1 MSNAKYLSI
10 FEEIKRKGGSLD
22 GGEPNDKVLIIDGLN
37 TFIRVFSVI
46 PTTNDDGIHVGG
58 IVGFLRSIGY
68 TINMFRP
75 TRVIIVFDGKGGS
88 TRRRKIYPEYKAKR
102 KTKYR
107 VNRAYDFASPED
119 EKQNMIMQLQRIVE
133 YLDTLPVT
141 VLSYDNIEAD
151 DTIGY
156 LCRQVLTDSKI
167 TVMSTDK
174 DFLQL
179 ANGRIKI
186 WSPTKKKM
194 YDEDAVLDEFGISS
208 HNLIWYRVIDG
219 DKTDNIPGVKGLGLK
234 TIQKKLPFLSENRIV
249 NIDEVITELPDAKDV
264 IELNYKLMQLSDVD
278 ISGSTKTK
286 IIERVNEPINRLV
299 KYKFQYAAFLA
310 DIADWFPYFVNRNSL
325 FYYGTNAVECISYLV
340 EGKKKDEKTLDSVM
354 HMIYDDLGSLP
365 YNAEDVV
372 LVSVKIDN
380 LKEFSKFR

>member
-1 MSNAKYLSI
+1 MSNGKYISI
-10 FEEIKRKGGSLD
+10 LDEIKKKGGSLD

-68 TINMFRP
+68 TINMIRP
-75 TRVIIVFDGKGGS
+75 TRTIIVFDGKGGS
-88 TRRRKIYPEYKAKR
+88 NRRRKIYTEHKQNR

-107 VNRAYDFASPED
+107 VNRSYDFASQED
-119 EKQNMIMQLQRIVE
+119 ERQNMMMQLSRCVE
-133 YLDTLPVT
+133 YLETLPIT
-141 VLSYDNIEAD
+141 VMSYDNIEAD

-167 TVMSTDK
+167 TIMSTDK

-194 YDEDAVLDEFGISS
+194 YDDKMVMDEYGINS
-208 HNLIWYRVIDG
+208 HNYIWYRVLDG
-219 DKTDNIPGVKGLGLK
+219 DKSDNIPGVRGLGLK
-234 TIQKKLPFLSENRIV
+234 TIKKKLPFLSENRIV
-249 NIDEVITELPDAKDV
+249 DVNEVVDTLPESEDIIK
-264 IELNYKLMQLSDVD
+264 LNYQLMQLSDVD

-286 IIERVNEPINRLV
+286 IIDKVNEPINRLI
-299 KYKFQYAAFLA
+299 KFQFQKMFLEDKLFTALPNVTSWLSTNFNQLNQYA
-310 DIADWFPYFVNRNSL
+310 
-325 FYYGTNAVECISYLV
+325 
-340 EGKKKDEKTLDSVM
+340 EKT
-354 HMIYDDLGSLP
+354 H
-365 YNAEDVV
+365 NQ
-372 LVSVKIDN
+372 
-380 LKEFSKFR
+380 

>member
-1 MSNAKYLSI
+1 MSNSKYLSI
-10 FEEIKRKGGSLD
+10 FEEIKKKGGSVD
-22 GGEPNDKVLIIDGLN
+22 GGNPNDKVLIIDGLN

-68 TINMFRP
+68 TINMFSP

-88 TRRRKIYPEYKAKR
+88 SRRRKLYPEYKQNR

-107 VNRAYDFASPED
+107 VNRAYDFASQED
-119 EKQNMIMQLQRIVE
+119 EKQNMIMQLQRVVE
-133 YLDTLPVT
+133 YLDNLPIT
-141 VLSYDNIEAD
+141 VMSYDNIEAD

-156 LCRQVLTDSKI
+156 LCKQVLTESEI

-179 ANGRIKI
+179 ANSKIKV

-194 YDEDAVLDEFGISS
+194 YDEKAVLEEYGITS
-208 HNLIWYRVIDG
+208 HNLIWYRVLDG
-219 DKTDNIPGVKGLGLK
+219 DKSDNISGVRGLGLK

-249 NIDEVITELPDAKDV
+249 EMDEVITELPESKDV
-264 IELNYKLMQLSDVD
+264 IELNYKLMQLSNVD

-286 IIERVNEPINRLV
+286 IIDKVNEPINRLI
-299 KYKFQYAAFLA
+299 KFQFEKMFLEDKLYTALPNLNSWLLTNFNQLNRYAEKS
-310 DIADWFPYFVNRNSL
+310 N
-325 FYYGTNAVECISYLV
+325 
-340 EGKKKDEKTLDSVM
+340 EG
-354 HMIYDDLGSLP
+354 
-365 YNAEDVV
+365 N
-372 LVSVKIDN
+372 
-380 LKEFSKFR
+380 

>member
-1 MSNAKYLSI
+1 MSNGKYLSI
-10 FEEIKRKGGSLD
+10 LDEIKKKGGSLD
-22 GGEPNDKVLIIDGLN
+22 GGEPDDRVLIIDGLN

-88 TRRRKIYPEYKAKR
+88 TRRRKIYPEYKQNR
-102 KTKYR
+102 KTEYR
-107 VNRAYDFASPED
+107 VNRTYDFASQED

-156 LCRQVLTDSKI
+156 LCRQVLTDSNI
-167 TVMSTDK
+167 TIMSTDK

-179 ANGRIKI
+179 ANGRIKV
-186 WSPTKKKM
+186 WSPTKKKL
-194 YDEDAVLDEFGISS
+194 YDEQAVLDEYGISS

-219 DKTDNIPGVKGLGLK
+219 DKSDNIKGVKGLGLK

-249 NIDEVITELPDAKDV
+249 NIDEVITKLPESKDV

-278 ISGSTKTK
+278 ISGTTKTK
-286 IIERVNEPINRLV
+286 ITERVRQPINRLI
-299 KYKFQYAAFLA
+299 KYKFQKMFLEDKLYTALPNLNSWLVTNFNQLNHYA
-310 DIADWFPYFVNRNSL
+310 
-325 FYYGTNAVECISYLV
+325 
-340 EGKKKDEKTLDSVM
+340 EKT
-354 HMIYDDLGSLP
+354 Y
-365 YNAEDVV
+365 E
-372 LVSVKIDN
+372 
-380 LKEFSKFR
+380 

>member
-10 FEEIKRKGGSLD
+10 FEEIKKKGGSLD

-46 PTTNDDGIHVGG
+46 PTTNDDGIHIGG

-68 TINMFRP
+68 TINMIRP
-75 TRVIIVFDGKGGS
+75 TRTIIVFDGKGGS
-88 TRRRKIYPEYKAKR
+88 NRRRKIYPKYKQKR
-102 KTKYR
+102 RTKYR
-107 VNRAYDFASPED
+107 VNRSNDFSSQAD
-119 EKQNMIMQLQRIVE
+119 EKQNMIMQIQRVVE
-133 YLDTLPVT
+133 YLDTLPIT

-156 LCRQVLTDSKI
+156 LCRQVLTDSQI
-167 TVMSTDK
+167 TIMSTDK

-194 YDEDAVLDEFGISS
+194 YDEDAVLDEYGISS
-208 HNLIWYRVIDG
+208 HNLIWYRVLDG
-219 DKTDNIPGVKGLGLK
+219 
-234 TIQKKLPFLSENRIV
+234 QKKLPFLSENRIV
-249 NIDEVITELPDAKDV
+249 EMDEVLKELPDHKDT

-286 IIERVNEPINRLV
+286 IIERVNEPINRLI
-299 KYKFQYAAFLA
+299 KFKFEKMFLEDKLFTALPNVTSWLATNFNQLNHYA
-310 DIADWFPYFVNRNSL
+310 
-325 FYYGTNAVECISYLV
+325 
-340 EGKKKDEKTLDSVM
+340 EKT
-354 HMIYDDLGSLP
+354 H
-365 YNAEDVV
+365 N
-372 LVSVKIDN
+372 
-380 LKEFSKFR
+380 

>member
-1 MSNAKYLSI
+1 MSNGKYLSI
-10 FEEIKRKGGSLD
+10 LDEIKKKGGSLD
-22 GGEPNDKVLIIDGLN
+22 GGEPDDRVLIIDGLN

-88 TRRRKIYPEYKAKR
+88 TRRRKIYPEYKQNR
-102 KTKYR
+102 KTEYR
-107 VNRAYDFASPED
+107 VNRTYDFASQED

-156 LCRQVLTDSKI
+156 LCRRVLTDSNI
-167 TVMSTDK
+167 TIMSTDK

-179 ANGRIKI
+179 ANGRIKV
-186 WSPTKKKM
+186 WSPTKKKL
-194 YDEDAVLDEFGISS
+194 YDEQAVLDEYGISS

-219 DKTDNIPGVKGLGLK
+219 DKSDNIKGVKGLGLK

-249 NIDEVITELPDAKDV
+249 NIDEIITKLPESKDI

-278 ISGSTKTK
+278 ISGTTKTK
-286 IIERVNEPINRLV
+286 ITERVRQPINRLI
-299 KYKFQYAAFLA
+299 KYKFQKMFLEDKLYTALPNLNSWLVTNFNQLNHYA
-310 DIADWFPYFVNRNSL
+310 
-325 FYYGTNAVECISYLV
+325 
-340 EGKKKDEKTLDSVM
+340 EKT
-354 HMIYDDLGSLP
+354 Y
-365 YNAEDVV
+365 E
-372 LVSVKIDN
+372 
-380 LKEFSKFR
+380 

>member
-58 IVGFLRSIGY
+58 IVGFLKSIGY
-68 TINMFRP
+68 TINMIRP
-75 TRVIIVFDGKGGS
+75 TRTIVVFDGKGGS
-88 TRRRKIYPEYKAKR
+88 SRRRKIYPEYKAKR

-107 VNRAYDFASPED
+107 VNRSYDFASPED

-133 YLDTLPVT
+133 YLETLPIT

-156 LCRQVLTDSKI
+156 LCRQVLTESQI
-167 TVMSTDK
+167 TVMSTYK

-194 YDEDAVLDEFGISS
+194 YDEDSVLEEYGISS
-208 HNLIWYRVIDG
+208 HNFIWYRVLDG
-219 DKTDNIPGVKGLGLK
+219 DKSDNISGVRGLGLK

-249 NIDEVITELPDAKDV
+249 NIDEVINKLPESKDV

-278 ISGSTKTK
+278 ISGTTKTK
-286 IIERVNEPINRLV
+286 IIDKVNAPINRLI
-299 KYKFQYAAFLA
+299 KYKFQTMFLEDKLFTTFPNVTSWLLTNFNQLNHYA
-310 DIADWFPYFVNRNSL
+310 
-325 FYYGTNAVECISYLV
+325 
-340 EGKKKDEKTLDSVM
+340 EKT
-354 HMIYDDLGSLP
+354 HEG
-365 YNAEDVV
+365 N
-372 LVSVKIDN
+372 
-380 LKEFSKFR
+380 

>member
-58 IVGFLRSIGY
+58 IVGFLKSIGY
-68 TINMFRP
+68 TINMIRP
-75 TRVIIVFDGKGGS
+75 TRTIVVFDGKGGS
-88 TRRRKIYPEYKAKR
+88 SRRRKIYPEYKAKR

-107 VNRAYDFASPED
+107 VNRSYDFASPED

-133 YLDTLPVT
+133 YLETLPIT

-156 LCRQVLTDSKI
+156 ICRQVLTESQI

-194 YDEDAVLDEFGISS
+194 YDESAVLDEYGISS
-208 HNLIWYRVIDG
+208 HNLIWYRVLDG
-219 DKTDNIPGVKGLGLK
+219 DKSDNIKGVKGLGLK
-234 TIQKKLPFLSENRIV
+234 TKQKKLPFLSENRIV
-249 NIDEVITELPDAKDV
+249 NIDEVINKLPESKDV

-278 ISGSTKTK
+278 ISGTTKTK
-286 IIERVNEPINRLV
+286 IIDKVNAPINRLI
-299 KYKFQYAAFLA
+299 KYKFQTMFLEDKLFTTFPNVTSWLLTNFNQLNHYA
-310 DIADWFPYFVNRNSL
+310 
-325 FYYGTNAVECISYLV
+325 
-340 EGKKKDEKTLDSVM
+340 EKT
-354 HMIYDDLGSLP
+354 HEG
-365 YNAEDVV
+365 N
-372 LVSVKIDN
+372 
-380 LKEFSKFR
+380 

>member
-1 MSNAKYLSI
+1 VSNSKYLSI
-10 FEEIKRKGGSLD
+10 FEEIKKKGGSVD
-22 GGEPNDKVLIIDGLN
+22 GGNPNDKVLIIDGLN

-68 TINMFRP
+68 TINMFSP

-88 TRRRKIYPEYKAKR
+88 TRRRKLYPAYKENR

-107 VNRAYDFASPED
+107 VNRAYDFASQED
-119 EKQNMIMQLQRIVE
+119 EKQNMIMQLQRVVE
-133 YLDTLPVT
+133 YLDNLPIT
-141 VLSYDNIEAD
+141 VMSYDNIEAD

-156 LCRQVLTDSKI
+156 LCKQVLTESEI

-179 ANGRIKI
+179 ANSKIKV

-194 YDEDAVLDEFGISS
+194 YDEKAVLEEYGITS
-208 HNLIWYRVIDG
+208 HNLIWYRVLDG
-219 DKTDNIPGVKGLGLK
+219 DKSDNISGVRGLGLK

-249 NIDEVITELPDAKDV
+249 EMDEVITELPESKDV
-264 IELNYKLMQLSDVD
+264 IELNYKLMQLSNVD

-286 IIERVNEPINRLV
+286 IIDKVNEPINRLV
-299 KYKFQYAAFLA
+299 KFQFEKMFLEDKLYTALPNLNSWLLTNFNQLNRYAEKS
-310 DIADWFPYFVNRNSL
+310 N
-325 FYYGTNAVECISYLV
+325 
-340 EGKKKDEKTLDSVM
+340 EG
-354 HMIYDDLGSLP
+354 
-365 YNAEDVV
+365 N
-372 LVSVKIDN
+372 
-380 LKEFSKFR
+380 

>member
-1 MSNAKYLSI
+1 MSNGKYISI
-10 FEEIKRKGGSLD
+10 LDEIKKKGGSLD

-68 TINMFRP
+68 TINMIRP
-75 TRVIIVFDGKGGS
+75 TRTIIVFDGKGGS
-88 TRRRKIYPEYKAKR
+88 SRRRKIYPEYKQNR

-107 VNRAYDFASPED
+107 VNRAYDFASQED
-119 EKQNMIMQLQRIVE
+119 EKQNMMMQLARCVE

-141 VLSYDNIEAD
+141 VMSYDNIEAD

-156 LCRQVLTDSKI
+156 LCRQVLTDSQI

-194 YDEDAVLDEFGISS
+194 YDDKMVMNEFGISAG
-208 HNLIWYRVIDG
+208 NLIWYRVLDG
-219 DKTDNIPGVKGLGLK
+219 DKSDNISGVRGLGLK
-234 TIQKKLPFLSENRIV
+234 TIQKKLPFLKENRIV
-249 NIDEVITELPDAKDV
+249 NIDEVIDVLPDSKDT
-264 IELNYKLMQLSDVD
+264 IELNYKLMQLSNVD

-286 IIERVNEPINRLV
+286 IIDKVNEPINRLV
-299 KYKFQYAAFLA
+299 KFKFEKMFLEDKLFTALPNVTSWLTTNFNQLNRYA
-310 DIADWFPYFVNRNSL
+310 
-325 FYYGTNAVECISYLV
+325 
-340 EGKKKDEKTLDSVM
+340 EKT
-354 HMIYDDLGSLP
+354 H
-365 YNAEDVV
+365 E
-372 LVSVKIDN
+372 
-380 LKEFSKFR
+380 

>member
-1 MSNAKYLSI
+1 MSNGKYLSI
-10 FEEIKRKGGSLD
+10 FEEIKKKGGSLN
-22 GGEPNDKVLIIDGLN
+22 GGEPNDKVLVIDGLN
-37 TFIRVFSVI
+37 TFIRVFSVV

-88 TRRRKIYPEYKAKR
+88 TRRRKLFPEYKKKR

-107 VNRAYDFASPED
+107 VNRAYDFASQED
-119 EKQNMIMQLQRIVE
+119 EKQNMIMQLQRVVE
-133 YLDTLPVT
+133 YLEALPVT

-156 LCRQVLTDSKI
+156 LCRQVLTDSEI
-167 TVMSTDK
+167 TIMSTDK

-179 ANGRIKI
+179 ANSRIKV

-194 YDEDAVLDEFGISS
+194 YDEDTVLDEYGISS
-208 HNLIWYRVIDG
+208 HNLIWYRVLDG
-219 DKTDNIPGVKGLGLK
+219 DKSDNIPGVKGLGLK

-249 NIDEVITELPDAKDV
+249 EIDEVITELPESKEI
-264 IELNYKLMQLSDVD
+264 IERNYNLMQLSDVD

-286 IIERVNEPINRLV
+286 IIEKVNEPINRLI
-299 KYKFQYAAFLA
+299 KYKFQTMFLEDKLYSALPNVNSWLLTNFNQLNQYA
-310 DIADWFPYFVNRNSL
+310 
-325 FYYGTNAVECISYLV
+325 
-340 EGKKKDEKTLDSVM
+340 EKT
-354 HMIYDDLGSLP
+354 
-365 YNAEDVV
+365 NEDV
-372 LVSVKIDN
+372 
-380 LKEFSKFR
+380 

>member
-58 IVGFLRSIGY
+58 IVGFLKSIGY
-68 TINMFRP
+68 TINMIRA
-75 TRVIIVFDGKGGS
+75 TRTIVVFDGKGGS
-88 TRRRKIYPEYKAKR
+88 SRRRKIYPEYKAKR

-107 VNRAYDFASPED
+107 VNRSYDFASPED

-133 YLDTLPVT
+133 YLETLPIT

-156 LCRQVLTDSKI
+156 LCRQVLTESQI

-194 YDEDAVLDEFGISS
+194 YDESAVLDEYGISS
-208 HNLIWYRVIDG
+208 HNLIWYRVLDG
-219 DKTDNIPGVKGLGLK
+219 DKSDNIKGVKGLGLK

-249 NIDEVITELPDAKDV
+249 NIDEVINKLPESKDV

-278 ISGSTKTK
+278 ISGTTKTK
-286 IIERVNEPINRLV
+286 IIDKVNAPINRLI
-299 KYKFQYAAFLA
+299 KYKFQTMFLEDKLFTTFPNVTSWLLTNFNQLNHYA
-310 DIADWFPYFVNRNSL
+310 
-325 FYYGTNAVECISYLV
+325 
-340 EGKKKDEKTLDSVM
+340 EKT
-354 HMIYDDLGSLP
+354 HEG
-365 YNAEDVV
+365 N
-372 LVSVKIDN
+372 
-380 LKEFSKFR
+380 

>member
-58 IVGFLRSIGY
+58 IVGFLKGIGY
-68 TINMFRP
+68 TINMIRP
-75 TRVIIVFDGKGGS
+75 TRTIIVFDGKGGS
-88 TRRRKIYPEYKAKR
+88 SRRRKIYPEYKAKR

-107 VNRAYDFASPED
+107 VNRSYDFASPED

-133 YLDTLPVT
+133 YLETLPIT

-156 LCRQVLTDSKI
+156 LCRQVLTESQI

-194 YDEDAVLDEFGISS
+194 YDESAVLDEYGISS
-208 HNLIWYRVIDG
+208 HNLIWYRVFDG
-219 DKTDNIPGVKGLGLK
+219 DKSDNIKGVKGLGLK

-249 NIDEVITELPDAKDV
+249 NIDEVINKLPESKDV

-278 ISGSTKTK
+278 ISGTTKTK
-286 IIERVNEPINRLV
+286 IIDKVNAPINRLI
-299 KYKFQYAAFLA
+299 KYKFQTMFLEDKLFTTFPNVTSWLLTNFNQLNHYA
-310 DIADWFPYFVNRNSL
+310 
-325 FYYGTNAVECISYLV
+325 
-340 EGKKKDEKTLDSVM
+340 EKT
-354 HMIYDDLGSLP
+354 HEG
-365 YNAEDVV
+365 N
-372 LVSVKIDN
+372 
-380 LKEFSKFR
+380 

>member
-58 IVGFLRSIGY
+58 IVGFLKSIGY
-68 TINMFRP
+68 TINMIRP
-75 TRVIIVFDGKGGS
+75 TRTIIVFDGKGGS
-88 TRRRKIYPEYKAKR
+88 SRRRKIYPEYKAKR

-107 VNRAYDFASPED
+107 VNRSYDFASPED

-133 YLDTLPVT
+133 YLETLPIT

-194 YDEDAVLDEFGISS
+194 YDESAVLDEYGISS
-208 HNLIWYRVIDG
+208 HNLIWYRVLDG
-219 DKTDNIPGVKGLGLK
+219 DKSDNIKGVKGLGLK

-249 NIDEVITELPDAKDV
+249 NIDEVINKLPESKDV

-278 ISGSTKTK
+278 ISGTTKTK
-286 IIERVNEPINRLV
+286 IIDKVNAPINRLI
-299 KYKFQYAAFLA
+299 KYKFQTMFLEDKLFTTFPNVTSWLLTNFNQLNHYA
-310 DIADWFPYFVNRNSL
+310 
-325 FYYGTNAVECISYLV
+325 
-340 EGKKKDEKTLDSVM
+340 EKT
-354 HMIYDDLGSLP
+354 HEG
-365 YNAEDVV
+365 N
-372 LVSVKIDN
+372 
-380 LKEFSKFR
+380 

>member
-1 MSNAKYLSI
+1 MSNGKYLSI
-10 FEEIKRKGGSLD
+10 FEEIKKKGGSLD
-22 GGEPNDKVLIIDGLN
+22 GGEPNDKVLIVDGLN

-46 PTTNDDGIHVGG
+46 PTTNPDGIHVGG

-88 TRRRKIYPEYKAKR
+88 TRRRKLYPEYKQKR

-107 VNRAYDFASPED
+107 VNRAYDFASQDD
-119 EKQNMIMQLQRIVE
+119 EKQNMIMQIQRVVE
-133 YLDTLPVT
+133 YLEVLPVT

-179 ANGRIKI
+179 ANSRIKI

-194 YDEDAVLDEFGISS
+194 YDEKAVLDEYGITS
-208 HNLIWYRVIDG
+208 HNLIWYRVLDG
-219 DKTDNIPGVKGLGLK
+219 DKSDNIPGVRGLGLK

-249 NIDEVITELPDAKDV
+249 EMDEVITELPESKDV

-286 IIERVNEPINRLV
+286 IIEKVNEPINRLI
-299 KYKFQYAAFLA
+299 KYKFQTMFLEDKLYTALPNVISWLATNFNQLNHYA
-310 DIADWFPYFVNRNSL
+310 
-325 FYYGTNAVECISYLV
+325 
-340 EGKKKDEKTLDSVM
+340 EKS
-354 HMIYDDLGSLP
+354 HES
-365 YNAEDVV
+365 N
-372 LVSVKIDN
+372 
-380 LKEFSKFR
+380 